1 MASQQHNRP
10 RLLPA
15 RLHSSIAPIAMALST
30 LFVCISSV
38 SAQTEALSSATLPA
52 LGNTEDNDRI
62 LVQEITDEHIAKP
75 QPEPFKAVIS
85 QTRQAFDENQVN
97 AEPVEIKN
105 AWDRIRA
112 ANRIPRKS
120 DERVDFYL
128 EQYKREVLWIN
139 KILNRG
145 TPFIGY
151 IVDSLE
157 SRFMP
162 VELAILP
169 AIESGFQAHVISS
182 GNAAGIWQIVPI
194 TAREI
199 GIERNEWIDGR
210 ADIVRSTTAAIDYL
224 SYLNAEFNGDWELT
238 LAAYNAGPGRIR
250 GAIKKNLKANKP
262 TDFWSLD
269 LPKETHNYVP
279 KLVAMI
285 ELIKDPETTGLLLPD
300 LPAERS
306 FTTVNVGKRISLDQA
321 AIVGN
326 MEEHLLQQLNAG
338 LIHRVTPPKG
348 PHKIVVPK
356 ESAEQFLKAVKATG
370 DTKIYSLP
378 QTHIVVAGDSV
389 STIAQKYGISQRK
402 LRELNGL
409 DDSRILIGQRLGVI
423 DVRGVG
429 NKVVEYIV
437 KIGDTLSEIAERYSV
452 NISAIRNST
461 GQSPDNHV
469 IHPGEKLTITV
480 GGQAG

>member
-1 MASQQHNRP
+1 MAAVLTTVLFSASSGWAEP
-10 RLLPA
+10 GIIESAELP
-15 RLHSSIAPIAMALST
+15 S
-30 LFVCISSV
+30 
-38 SAQTEALSSATLPA
+38 

-62 LVQEITDEHIAKP
+62 LVQEITDEHIAEP
-75 QPEPFKAVIS
+75 QTEPFMAIAS
-85 QTRQAFDENQVN
+85 DNQRDIDENQTN
-97 AEPVEIKN
+97 AALAN
-105 AWDRIRA
+105 AAGAWDRVRA
-112 ANRIPRKS
+112 ADRLPRKR

-128 EQYKREVLWIN
+128 QQYKREVLWIN

-151 IVDSLE
+151 IVNSLE

-162 VELAILP
+162 VELALLP
-169 AIESGFQAHVISS
+169 AIESGFQAHVKSS

-194 TAREI
+194 TAKEI
-199 GIERNEWIDGR
+199 GIERNEWFDGR
-210 ADIVRSTTAAIDYL
+210 GNIARSTTAAIDYL

-250 GAIKKNLKANKP
+250 GAIKKNREANKP

-279 KLVAMI
+279 KIVAMI

-300 LPAERS
+300 LPPTQS
-306 FTTVNVGKRISLDQA
+306 FTTVDVGKRISIDQA

-326 MEEHLLQQLNAG
+326 LEEQLLLQLNAG
-338 LIHRVTPPKG
+338 LIHRVTPPRG
-348 PHKIVVPK
+348 PHTIVVPSD
-356 ESAEQFLKAVKATG
+356 SAKQFLTAVKATG
-370 DTKIYSLP
+370 DTKLYSLP
-378 QTHIVVAGDSV
+378 QTHIVKAGDSI

-423 DVRGVG
+423 DVRGVN
-429 NKVVEYIV
+429 NKDIEYIV

-452 NISAIRNST
+452 KINAIRNST
-461 GQSPDNHV
+461 GQSPDHDV

-480 GGQAG
+480 GSQSG

>member
-10 RLLPA
+10 RLLTA
-15 RLHSSIAPIAMALST
+15 RLIPSIAPIAMVLATQL
-30 LFVCISSV
+30 VCVSSV
-38 SAQTEALSSATLPA
+38 SAETESLSSAALPT

-62 LVQEITDEHIAKP
+62 LKQEITDEHIAKP
-75 QPEPFKAVIS
+75 RSESFQAVTS
-85 QTRQAFDENQVN
+85 QTGQAFDKGQIDK
-97 AEPVEIKN
+97 AVETVS

-112 ANRIPRKS
+112 ADRIPRKR

-162 VELAILP
+162 VELALLP
-169 AIESGFQAHVISS
+169 AIESGYQAHVKSS

-210 ADIVRSTTAAIDYL
+210 GDIVRSTTAAIDYL

-250 GAIKKNLKANKP
+250 GAIKKNRKANKP

-279 KLVAMI
+279 KIVAMI
-285 ELIKDPETTGLLLPD
+285 ELIKDPETTGLYLPD
-300 LPAERS
+300 LPSKRS

-326 MEEHLLQQLNAG
+326 MEEQLLQQLNGG

-348 PHKIVVPK
+348 PHKLVVPIK
-356 ESAEQFLKAVKATG
+356 SANQFLKAVKATG
-370 DTKIYSLP
+370 ETKLYSLP
-378 QTHIVVAGDSV
+378 QTHVVVAGDSI

-423 DVRGVG
+423 DVRGV
-429 NKVVEYIV
+429 NNEVIEYIV

-452 NISAIRNST
+452 KVSAIRNAT
-461 GQSPDNHV
+461 GQAPDNHV
-469 IHPGEKLTITV
+469 IHPGEVLTITV